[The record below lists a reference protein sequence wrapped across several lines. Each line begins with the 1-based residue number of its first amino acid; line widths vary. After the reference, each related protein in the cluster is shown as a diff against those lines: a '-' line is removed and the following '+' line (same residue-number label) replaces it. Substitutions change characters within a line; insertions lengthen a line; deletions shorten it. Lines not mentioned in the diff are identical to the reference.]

1 MSGVKKEKPRLKYAV
16 ELSRHI
22 QGFGLYL
29 TLAILCNLM
38 FKLLPLAT
46 SLVTSYMVSSVLL
59 GEASQV
65 IRLLAA
71 CGMLVIL
78 LSLFS
83 YLDVQVSHDMAYRIL
98 TKLRD
103 QCYAKLDE
111 LAPAALIDRQ
121 LCMNYILK
129 TIKRVICRFQ
139 RAYGSLQLSLDCPP
153 TLLESFW
160 INGHFRSRVRLHEK
174 FFILT
179 AAPLTCYN
187 WKGNGE
193 WRIVDSSLTCFSP
206 CCTSTFTPRLRW
218 QTRWVYNCG
227 RCDTTLRTLIVR
239 KAHLRLLCWKRR
251 CI

>member
-71 CGMLVIL
+71 CGVLVIL

-83 YLDVQVSHDMAYRIL
+83 YLDVQVSHDMAY
-98 TKLRD
+98 
-103 QCYAKLDE
+103 
-111 LAPAALIDRQ
+111 PDR
-121 LCMNYILK
+121 
-129 TIKRVICRFQ
+129 
-139 RAYGSLQLSLDCPP
+139 
-153 TLLESFW
+153 
-160 INGHFRSRVRLHEK
+160 
-174 FFILT
+174 
-179 AAPLTCYN
+179 
-187 WKGNGE
+187 
-193 WRIVDSSLTCFSP
+193 
-206 CCTSTFTPRLRW
+206 
-218 QTRWVYNCG
+218 
-227 RCDTTLRTLIVR
+227 
-239 KAHLRLLCWKRR
+239 
-251 CI
+251 